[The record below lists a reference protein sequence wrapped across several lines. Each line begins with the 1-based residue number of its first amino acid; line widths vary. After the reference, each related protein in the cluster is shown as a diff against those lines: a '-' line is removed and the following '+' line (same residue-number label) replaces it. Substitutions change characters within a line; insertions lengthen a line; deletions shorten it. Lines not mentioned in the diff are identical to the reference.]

1 MVKRQLSIYLM
12 VDYQI
17 CKHVIA
23 LDFYI
28 KIQNEDSILYGLSNT
43 PV

>member
-23 LDFYI
+23 LD
-28 KIQNEDSILYGLSNT
+28 SILKYKMKI
-43 PV
+43 V